1 MLAFIFEIV
10 TALFS
15 LQEGKNESLFSRE
28 RIVGGEWGVSAKFSE
43 SRTPPFISMRLNYLP
58 AGTWYFKYVLGGLTA
73 L

>member
-28 RIVGGEWGVSAKFSE
+28 RIVGGEWLQSVADPAFHADHAVADPAFV
-43 SRTPPFISMRLNYLP
+43 RTREIASI
-58 AGTWYFKYVLGGLTA
+58 
-73 L
+73 